1 MKGLENLMTTVGSAG
16 ERTWVFTAAVALLFV
31 VLAYYIQ
38 DRLGRKKAHSDMD
51 LVLRAAQFAAERFVV
66 LLLLMLFLLF
76 SQLFFCK
83 TSQLQLQLQPHVF
96 KTLEQTFA

>member
-1 MKGLENLMTTVGSAG
+1 MTTVGSAG

>member
-1 MKGLENLMTTVGSAG
+1 MTTVGSAG

-66 LLLLMLFLLF
+66 LLLMLFLLF
-76 SQLFFCK
+76 CLFFHNSFFCK
-83 TSQLQLQLQPHVF
+83 TFPNPSTSTSRFQN
-96 KTLEQTFA
+96 T